1 MFERQSLMLFLSKGI
16 CAASLRSPEER
27 SVSKDVSKGALV
39 LPINRVLRDVL
50 PAGRTPQERGYG
62 SSNNDIACP
71 LRNDDIR
78 HACLTVLSPHRGI
91 VGASFLGRT
100 VPLQLGGSRERR
112 FGGLGK
118 I

>member
-1 MFERQSLMLFLSKGI
+1 MMSVFERQSLMLFLSKGI
-16 CAASLRSPEER
+16 CAASLRS
-27 SVSKDVSKGALV
+27 
-39 LPINRVLRDVL
+39 
-50 PAGRTPQERGYG
+50 PQERGYG

-78 HACLTVLSPHRGI
+78 YACLTVLSPHRGI